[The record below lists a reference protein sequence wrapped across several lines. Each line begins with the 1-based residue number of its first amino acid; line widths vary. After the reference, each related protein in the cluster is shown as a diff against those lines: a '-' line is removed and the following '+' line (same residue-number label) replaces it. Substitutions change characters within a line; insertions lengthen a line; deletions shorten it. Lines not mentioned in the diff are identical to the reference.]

1 MNIIDVSTICEP
13 WGINIK
19 ETKKLSDRALL
30 LITVNGEKFVLKV
43 KGNVQ
48 KTENENNLLRY
59 IKSNSLNVQIPL
71 PNKHGDTIVTHNEI
85 SYCLYNFI
93 EGETV
98 CAADSLKNP
107 FIPGLLGE
115 TLALLHIIME
125 KADVSNFI
133 EKNLYNMVSQYALKE
148 IIKVDT
154 GEDVQFIV
162 KTMGAEFQKRIESLP
177 KQLIH
182 RDAHI
187 FNFIFKGY
195 SLSGVIDFEI
205 AEINVRIFDLCYC
218 CTSVLNEVFSDL
230 SAREDWFRFV
240 NKMLDKYNQLN
251 PLTDCEKNS
260 IWHVML
266 CIQLIFMAYFSNNRP
281 LYKSNKAML
290 MWIYE
295 NKKKITDDIFLSN
308 WD

>member
-177 KQLIH
+177 KQLIP
-182 RDAHI
+182 
-187 FNFIFKGY
+187 GC
-195 SLSGVIDFEI
+195 S
-205 AEINVRIFDLCYC
+205 
-218 CTSVLNEVFSDL
+218 
-230 SAREDWFRFV
+230 
-240 NKMLDKYNQLN
+240 
-251 PLTDCEKNS
+251 
-260 IWHVML
+260 
-266 CIQLIFMAYFSNNRP
+266 YF
-281 LYKSNKAML
+281 
-290 MWIYE
+290 
-295 NKKKITDDIFLSN
+295 
-308 WD
+308 